1 MLPPDNRGCHLGYSV
16 IHLRRLNRRTG
27 KDPNVRQ
34 AAGVRL
40 LRTYGNHFRNYHW
53 SHRWCYRQVPH
64 ARKGSRWLD
73 YHDLNRFS
81 WLVYRHIS
89 GTSSWS
95 VSRRR
100 ACWLHRIDHWR
111 DDPPFPLPA
120 FRPTTRVK
128 RHLLSMTKAGR
139 CGLIDSFDFRR
150 ASLKRPYTAELQQTF
165 SPLFR
170 LVPRC
175 RKLYQQQQIQTE
187 YGT

>member
-1 MLPPDNRGCHLGYSV
+1 MSLALLGNPP
-16 IHLRRLNRRTG
+16 
-27 KDPNVRQ
+27 Q
-34 AAGVRL
+34 AAKLPHGERSERPPGGRGSI
-40 LRTYGNHFRNYHW
+40 LRTYGNHFRNYHR

-81 WLVYRHIS
+81 WLVYRHLS

-139 CGLIDSFDFRR
+139 CGLIDSFAFRR